1 LYNHD
6 KKERKKGHEF
16 DDLKRKKANH
26 KEKKRSLI
34 FPHLPVH
41 TFSHSKQKKE
51 NIGLSL
57 SLSLKKKIIPH
68 LSIYPS
74 HLLFLAF
81 IVVAISITIKP
92 TASQCL

>member
-41 TFSHSKQKKE
+41 TFSHSKQKKR
-51 NIGLSL
+51 
-57 SLSLKKKIIPH
+57 K
-68 LSIYPS
+68 
-74 HLLFLAF
+74 
-81 IVVAISITIKP
+81 
-92 TASQCL
+92 